1 MPRMRNRDTA
11 AIVTTTPRE
20 MPQIASEEA
29 PDTSERRLIAV
40 ERRLE
45 GNDKEMVRKF

>member
-1 MPRMRNRDTA
+1 MPRVRNRGGA
-11 AIVTTTPRE
+11 AIVITMPRE
-20 MPQIASEEA
+20 TLQIASEEA

-45 GNDKEMVRKF
+45 GNNKEMVRKF

>member
-1 MPRMRNRDTA
+1 MPRVRNQGAA

-20 MPQIASEEA
+20 MPQIALEEA